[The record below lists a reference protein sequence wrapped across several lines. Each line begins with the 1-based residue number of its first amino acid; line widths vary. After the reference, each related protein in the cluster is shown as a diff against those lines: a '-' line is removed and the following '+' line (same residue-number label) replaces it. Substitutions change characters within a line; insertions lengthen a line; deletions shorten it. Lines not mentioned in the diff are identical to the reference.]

1 MDKFNNLPS
10 KIPVFPLSNFIVFPE
25 TTVPLNIFEPR
36 YIQMIDD
43 SMSSERIIGMIQPKR
58 TGSLKIPELF
68 DVGCACRIVS
78 FNETEDGRYI
88 IILKGINRFK
98 TIREI
103 NNTKHYRELMV
114 DYNFYKNDDNLND
127 DNKFEFSKIKEIL
140 NELKILFE
148 KRGYQINWKDL
159 DNQNVYQTLS
169 ALSMASPFSILEK
182 QILLETKTLSERKN
196 KFEEILKT
204 YNSDFSINKTVQ

>member
-1 MDKFNNLPS
+1 MNILTKLPS
-10 KIPVFPLSNFIVFPE
+10 IIPVFPLSNFIVFPN

-36 YIQMIDD
+36 YLKMTEDA
-43 SMSSERIIGMIQPKR
+43 MATNRLIGMIQPKR
-58 TGSLKIPELF
+58 TGELKKPDLF
-68 DVGCACRIVS
+68 DVGCVCRIVS

-88 IILKGINRFK
+88 IILKGLNRFNR
-98 TIREI
+98 INEI
-103 NNTKHYRELMV
+103 NNKKLYRELSV
-114 DYNFYKNDDNLND
+114 NYDLYTNDEKSGEEN
-127 DNKFEFSKIKEIL
+127 FEFSKIEKIL
-140 NELKILFE
+140 EELKILFE

-159 DNQNVYQTLS
+159 EGQNVYQTLS